1 MTNQIRSL
9 DRNTGRSIVD
19 IITNTNANDA
29 LADLSHYEP
38 IKTGLNM
45 LDETIGGGLKK
56 NELIL
61 VGGPPG
67 VGKTIASLQ
76 IARNIASQ
84 PDQVVYYLS
93 YEHSEIH
100 MVHRLLCME
109 SIDPAD
115 SNSMLKGVTLR
126 HIDQLF
132 SSENLAR
139 QRVKGDKSA
148 FMRVL
153 GSNPRTLAALRA
165 IDRYGKRLI
174 VTKASSNTTDL
185 ETIRRNVESLCRR
198 HRNQVTLIVDYLQKV
213 AVPGQTQGDE
223 RVTIVVEGLK
233 DIAMQYN
240 IPVWA
245 VVAADREGL
254 QADRMRLYH
263 LRGSSALE
271 YEADIAI
278 IMSNKYSILQERL
291 KQNMF
296 EARKTR
302 DWVVFTVEKN
312 RAGVAFQELEF
323 QLHARYFTF
332 NPNGRLVDADDL
344 IGSQSR
350 NTHIGF

>member
-1 MTNQIRSL
+1 MTNQIKSI
-9 DRNTGRSIVD
+9 DRNTGRTIAD
-19 IITNTNANDA
+19 IITDVNSNDV
-29 LADLSHYEP
+29 LADLSHYDP
-38 IKTGLNM
+38 IKTGFGL
-45 LDETIGGGLKK
+45 LDDTIGGGLKK

-61 VGGPPG
+61 LGGPPG

-84 PDQVVYYLS
+84 PDQIVYYLS

-100 MVHRLLCME
+100 MVHRLLCLE

-115 SNSMLKGVTLR
+115 SASLLKGVTLR
-126 HIDQLF
+126 HIDQMF
-132 SSENLAR
+132 SSENLSK

-153 GSNPRTLAALRA
+153 GSDPRTMASLKGMQNYAR
-165 IDRYGKRLI
+165 KLI

-185 ETIRRNVESLCRR
+185 DTIRRNVESLCRR
-198 HRNQVTLIVDYLQKV
+198 YGNRVTLMVDYLQKV
-213 AVPGQTQGDE
+213 AVREPMPEAE
-223 RVTIVVEGLK
+223 RITVVAEGLK
-233 DIAMQYN
+233 DIAMQHN

-254 QADRMRLYH
+254 QAERMRLYH

-278 IMSNKYSILQERL
+278 IMSNKYSILREDL
-291 KQNMF
+291 KKNMV

-312 RAGVAFQELEF
+312 RAGIAFQELEY

-332 NPNGRLVDADDL
+332 NPLGKQSKADDL
-344 IGSQSR
+344 IGSQGR
-350 NTHIGF
+350 NTHIGV